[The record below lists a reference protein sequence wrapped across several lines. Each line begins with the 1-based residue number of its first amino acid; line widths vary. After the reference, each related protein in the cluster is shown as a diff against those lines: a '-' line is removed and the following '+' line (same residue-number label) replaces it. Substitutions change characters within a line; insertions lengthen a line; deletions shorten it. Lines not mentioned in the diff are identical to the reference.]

1 MTNLLLAGTDCKVDA
16 SDNVKE
22 MFTRCPASTSD
33 IGLAVCALD
42 VEMEAL
48 EKHQAALGEAMYQL
62 ITQQAV
68 LSVKYAVLRKALKR
82 LDAL

>member
-16 SDNVKE
+16 GDNVKK
-22 MFTRCPASTSD
+22 MFTRHPTSASD

-48 EKHQAALGEAMYQL
+48 EKQQAALGEAMYQL